1 MTVKQLRLEP
11 KDDKVHVCALTK
23 PVVVSLK
30 HIILSEQ
37 DITSYVFLFSIS
49 SDAFCLFV
57 HLFCDRSRGSQLME
71 RHFKQDLSL

>member
-1 MTVKQLRLEP
+1 M
-11 KDDKVHVCALTK
+11 
-23 PVVVSLK
+23 VVSLK

-57 HLFCDRSRGSQLME
+57 LRQVSWFTIDGETFQARPITVTLMPNKLKLFYSPAELI
-71 RHFKQDLSL
+71 